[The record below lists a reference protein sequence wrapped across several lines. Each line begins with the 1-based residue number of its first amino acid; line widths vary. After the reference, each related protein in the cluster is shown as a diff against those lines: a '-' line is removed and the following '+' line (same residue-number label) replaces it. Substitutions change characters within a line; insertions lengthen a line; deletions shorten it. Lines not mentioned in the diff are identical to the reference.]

1 MREKKRREERTMLFF
16 CSPQRGLL
24 LLLLLLLGLQKT
36 ALLSTFLYVCP
47 EPVLASTRFLL

>member
-16 CSPQRGLL
+16 CSPQRGL